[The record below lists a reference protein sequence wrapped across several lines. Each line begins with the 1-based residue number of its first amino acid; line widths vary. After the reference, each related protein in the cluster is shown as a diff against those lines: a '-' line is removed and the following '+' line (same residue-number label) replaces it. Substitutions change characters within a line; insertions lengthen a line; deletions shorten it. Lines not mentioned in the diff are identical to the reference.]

1 MKLNVEGY
9 SSFDTSVRIVS
20 MIWAITVV
28 IMVLLNT
35 KNHKTRFYV
44 EYIRVTIVQYL
55 GNTYCSQTYK
65 HIQLSADS
73 EHFFCF
79 TEELKSDLGKNV
91 SYPTWYETSI
101 VILNDNP

>member
-9 SSFDTSVRIVS
+9 SSFDTSVRIFS
-20 MIWAITVV
+20 IIWAITVV
-28 IMVLLNT
+28 ILALQNT

-44 EYIRVTIVQYL
+44 EYIRVLLYL
-55 GNTYCSQTYK
+55 GNTYCTQTYK
-65 HIQLSADS
+65 HIQFSADS

-91 SYPTWYETSI
+91 SYPT
-101 VILNDNP
+101 